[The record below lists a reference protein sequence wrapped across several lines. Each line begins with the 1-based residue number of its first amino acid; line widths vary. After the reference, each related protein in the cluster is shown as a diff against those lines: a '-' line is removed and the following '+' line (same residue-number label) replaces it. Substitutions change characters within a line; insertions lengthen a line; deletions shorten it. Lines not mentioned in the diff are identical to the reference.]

1 MFVFTKY
8 SERNVFAAV
17 RSTTS
22 REEVVPSRRIAEVYN
37 VRSCTSL
44 RKTNDPLGRETVS
57 VRREALATKKRLL
70 VPSLLPGRS
79 THSLDLHCHYDI
91 NEMPL
96 KRCVC
101 LVTRGHGV
109 GDGKID
115 VKPT

>member
-1 MFVFTKY
+1 M
-8 SERNVFAAV
+8 
-17 RSTTS
+17 
-22 REEVVPSRRIAEVYN
+22 
-37 VRSCTSL
+37 RSCTSL

-70 VPSLLPGRS
+70 VPSLLPGRLRLR
-79 THSLDLHCHYDI
+79 SLDPHCHYDI

-101 LVTRGHGV
+101 LATRGQGV